1 MTHFAAGQMTHQSA
15 WVDELAQAK
24 METSL
29 QKAKFNALM
38 ADQKSQFDSQ
48 MAAAM
53 IDASHMKV
61 RPRVHACR
69 PLIRMMR
76 PSDMFTLCAMG
87 GACSSA
93 FVVLSLSTAG
103 GH

>member
-1 MTHFAAGQMTHQSA
+1 MTHFAAGQMQMTHFDDQSA

-61 RPRVHACR
+61 RQHTCMHAC
-69 PLIRMMR
+69 
-76 PSDMFTLCAMG
+76 DTG
-87 GACSSA
+87 
-93 FVVLSLSTAG
+93 T
-103 GH
+103 